1 MDRPLPPGPPVGTW
15 RIAAI
20 ARGAASM
27 LLAAMQPCCHAEG
40 YFGRRLLLL
49 EEKSEDSD
57 GRQWVNI
64 RSYTK
69 KIPWISDDCK
79 FGEGI

>member
-20 ARGAASM
+20 AGEPR
-27 LLAAMQPCCHAEG
+27 PCSSRPCSHAEG

-57 GRQWVNI
+57 GRQWVYI
-64 RSYTK
+64 RSDTK